1 MQLIGAM
8 LSPYVRRV
16 AVTLLHHGMTFE
28 QKPLK
33 VVPDR
38 EEVERL
44 NPLGRVPILILAD
57 GEVLVDSHAI
67 LDHIDR
73 SVGPDHVLVPLEG
86 RPRRDALQ
94 ALALGHG
101 TLEKAVL
108 SYYER
113 TRRPEAYRWPE
124 GIARYDEQTAAG
136 LAVYDAMAQTA
147 ADTGQSWLTPAGRLM
162 QVDIM
167 AVVLWD
173 FVGVVNPALR
183 DGLDLPALKAFAE
196 TKGQTEPFAG
206 TAPG

>member
-16 AVTLLHHGMTFE
+16 AITLTHHGMAFE

-33 VVPDR
+33 VMPDR
-38 EEVERL
+38 EEIERL
-44 NPLGRVPILILAD
+44 NPLGRVPILVLAD

-73 SVGPDHVLVPLEG
+73 CVAPENVLVPLEG

-94 ALALGHG
+94 SLALGHG

-113 TRRPEAYRWPE
+113 TRRPEEYRWPD

-136 LAVYDAMAQTA
+136 LSVFEQMAQMA
-147 ADTGQSWLTPAGRLM
+147 AESGQDWLTPAGRLM

-173 FVGVVNPALR
+173 FVGLVNPSLR

-196 TKGQTEPFAG
+196 TVGKTAPFAG
-206 TAPG
+206 TEPG

>member
-16 AVTLLHHGMTFE
+16 AVTLNHHGMAYE
-28 QKPLK
+28 QKPLR

-38 EEVERL
+38 AEVERL

-57 GEVLVDSHAI
+57 GEVLVDSQAI
-67 LDHIDR
+67 LDHIDEA
-73 SVGPDHVLVPLEG
+73 VGPDHALIPPNG

-113 TRRPEAYRWPE
+113 QRRPEEFRWPE

-136 LAVYDAMAQTA
+136 LKVFDKMAAEA
-147 ADTGQSWLTPAGRLM
+147 AAAGKDWLTGEGRLM
-162 QVDIM
+162 QVDIL
-167 AVVLWD
+167 AVVVWD
-173 FVGVVNPALR
+173 FLGVVNPELR
-183 DGLDLPALKAFAE
+183 DRGDFPALKAFAE
-196 TKGQTEPFAG
+196 AKGSQAPFAG
-206 TAPG
+206 TTPA